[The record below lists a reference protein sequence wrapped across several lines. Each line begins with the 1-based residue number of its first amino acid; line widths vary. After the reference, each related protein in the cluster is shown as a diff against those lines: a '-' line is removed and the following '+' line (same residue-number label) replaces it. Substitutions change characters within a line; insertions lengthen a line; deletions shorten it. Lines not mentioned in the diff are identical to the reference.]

1 MVISLIDCGGIR
13 AENAI
18 LPNSRYTR
26 QDTNVEI
33 ILDILLV
40 LFKRELASSYEER
53 KRDSVLWPDHY
64 F

>member
-33 ILDILLV
+33 ILDILLLV
-40 LFKRELASSYEER
+40 LFKRELASSYDER
-53 KRDSVLWPDHY
+53 KRDSVL
-64 F
+64 